1 LGAAGPSPAP
11 GQRVW
16 RPTAQVESKG
26 TPLAPRAR
34 PAVLLPDPDQE
45 RVILVEEGR
54 IVRQVGHEEGL
65 DSLVAGVRIHEPVA
79 GQDALGVGIDDED
92 RPAGRVERDGV
103 CRLGP
108 DARDPVELGTER
120 GQREVE
126 ESPEAAPVARSHV
139 LREGADSP
147 RLQPKRPRWTEQ
159 SGELAGGQREH
170 GAEVER
176 ARGAQ
181 ACNRPLGVAPGRVLR
196 EDRSH
201 DDLEARA
208 GRPPVLRPVPTVEPV
223 VKAEQAATTRRG
235 ARQER
240 RRRQHGEFIIKTRH
254 AVRRNRGLGWG
265 LTLAG
270 WLIVHVAGAQPASAP
285 ASVIVAVGGP
295 PEEAAYLPVHAAM
308 ALGTFEAEGLQVTL
322 KRTKHPTAAVAAL
335 RDREAGIAVTTL
347 DNAIRGAWARKLPV
361 QVLVAHVRAPA
372 VALLVAPGARDTVR
386 RVEDLKGKA
395 VGIPGPGTTGHLL
408 LAQLLRSARLKPS
421 EVDVRSVGNTA
432 LLAQLG
438 SGDLPAAM
446 VEEPWVSRLL
456 DSERAGVVIDFRKP
470 AETER
475 VVGGPFYEV
484 VSIAVTPPPKE
495 EPKSKK
501 GPEAK
506 KAAPP
511 PIEPPAEAILAAYAR
526 AIARVQVW
534 LATTPPPAVAERLP
548 PALIKDRA
556 RFVVELAAVQAAY
569 AGTGEPSSEGLQAT
583 LGVLRSGASPWPVTL
598 SVSPDDLASPPGV
611 TAARRQLGATPPPP

>member
-1 LGAAGPSPAP
+1 
-11 GQRVW
+11 
-16 RPTAQVESKG
+16 
-26 TPLAPRAR
+26 
-34 PAVLLPDPDQE
+34 VL
-45 RVILVEEGR
+45 
-54 IVRQVGHEEGL
+54 
-65 DSLVAGVRIHEPVA
+65 
-79 GQDALGVGIDDED
+79 
-92 RPAGRVERDGV
+92 
-103 CRLGP
+103 
-108 DARDPVELGTER
+108 
-120 GQREVE
+120 
-126 ESPEAAPVARSHV
+126 
-139 LREGADSP
+139 
-147 RLQPKRPRWTEQ
+147 W
-159 SGELAGGQREH
+159 
-170 GAEVER
+170 
-176 ARGAQ
+176 
-181 ACNRPLGVAPGRVLR
+181 
-196 EDRSH
+196 
-201 DDLEARA
+201 
-208 GRPPVLRPVPTVEPV
+208 PVPTVEPV
-223 VKAEQAATTRRG
+223 VEAQQAATTRRG

-240 RRRQHGEFIIKTRH
+240 RRRQHGEFIIKTWH
-254 AVRRNRGLGWG
+254 AVRRNRRFAWG

-285 ASVIVAVGGP
+285 SSVIVAVGGP
-295 PEEAAYLPVHAAM
+295 PEEAAYLPVHTAM

-322 KRTKHPTAAVAAL
+322 KRAKHPTAAVAAL

-347 DNAIRGAWARKLPV
+347 DNAIRGAWARRLPV
-361 QVLVAHVRAPA
+361 QVLAAHVRAPA
-372 VALLVAPGARDTVR
+372 VSLLVAPSARDTVR

-408 LAQLLRSARLKPS
+408 LARLLRSARLKPS

-446 VEEPWVSRLL
+446 VEEPWVGRLL
-456 DSERAGVVIDFRKP
+456 DSGRAGVLIDFRKP

-556 RFVVELAAVQAAY
+556 RFEVELAAVQAAY
-569 AGTGEPSSEGLQAT
+569 AGTGEPTSEGLQAT

-598 SVSPDDLASPPGV
+598 SVSPDDLASPPAV
-611 TAARRQLGATPPPP
+611 TAARRQLGLTPSPP